1 MRIDVHTHY
10 IPEMS
15 IQEARQGKGIDGIIV
30 ESQNNSDYLVHPSL
44 GMRYPIMAEFYDC
57 AAKLSQMDRLGI
69 DISILSVVPL
79 WLFHWTPSEIAQD
92 FCRQANDWLADFV
105 SGSDRLAGMATVPL
119 QAPDTAAKELTRAVT
134 DLGLQGVQIGTTV
147 NGVPLDDE
155 MFKPFF
161 DAAEELGSAVS
172 IHPCYSGKPPPFQDY
187 YMKNLTGNPLATA
200 TAASRLI
207 LSGFLDRHPRLKIIL
222 VHAGGFMPYQIG
234 RLDHGFNV
242 RQETSAHIQKRPS
255 EYLRR
260 FYFDTITHAPAPLAF
275 LVNLVGEDRVILG
288 TDIPFDMADTD
299 FSRIIEQAQLPPNA
313 TTAIESGNAMELFN
327 LG

>member
-10 IPEMS
+10 IPEVA
-15 IQEARQGKGIDGIIV
+15 IQKVRQGKGIDGIV
-30 ESQNNSDYLVHPSL
+30 AESQNGSEYLVHPSL
-44 GMRYPIMAEFYDC
+44 GMRYPIKPEFSDR
-57 AAKLSQMDRLGI
+57 AAKLNHMDRLGI

-79 WLFHWTPSEIAQD
+79 WLFHWSPAEIAQD
-92 FCRQANDWLADFV
+92 FCREANNWLADFV
-105 SGSDRLAGMATVPL
+105 SGSDRLIGMATVPL
-119 QAPDTAAKELTRAVT
+119 QAPDEAAKELRRATT

-147 NGVPLDDE
+147 NGIPLDDKI
-155 MFKPFF
+155 FKPFF
-161 DAAEELGSAVS
+161 DTAEELGSTVS
-172 IHPCYSGKPPPFQDY
+172 IHPCYSGKPPQFEDY

-207 LSGFLDRHPRLKIIL
+207 LSGFLDRHPRLKVIL

-234 RLDHGFNV
+234 RLDHGYKV
-242 RQETSAHIQKRPS
+242 RQEASAHIQKRPS

-275 LVNLVGEDRVILG
+275 LVDLVGQDRVILG

-299 FSRIIEQAQLPPNA
+299 FSRIIEQAQLPPNT

-327 LG
+327 LD

>member
-1 MRIDVHTHY
+1 MW
-10 IPEMS
+10 
-15 IQEARQGKGIDGIIV
+15 
-30 ESQNNSDYLVHPSL
+30 LSL
-44 GMRYPIMAEFYDC
+44 FY
-57 AAKLSQMDRLGI
+57 
-69 DISILSVVPL
+69 
-79 WLFHWTPSEIAQD
+79 FSEI
-92 FCRQANDWLADFV
+92 
-105 SGSDRLAGMATVPL
+105 
-119 QAPDTAAKELTRAVT
+119 
-134 DLGLQGVQIGTTV
+134 
-147 NGVPLDDE
+147 
-155 MFKPFF
+155 FKPFF

-275 LVNLVGEDRVILG
+275 LVDLVGEDRVILG

-313 TTAIESGNAMELFN
+313 TTAIESGNARELFN